1 MANFTVI
8 KELLKDYDKKRSQA
22 LEDADRRKR
31 TIYSEIPRL
40 QEIENELN
48 KYAIET
54 AKSILISNSSEYLK
68 NLQEKIKVLHE
79 ERTSILRK
87 NNINLSDLE
96 PIYECSLCKDTG
108 YVTENG
114 QTVMCS
120 CLKQKLLNI
129 EYNKSNI
136 GNLDKENF
144 KKFNLNLYSDEVN
157 ESKYN
162 ADISPRENIK
172 IVAKA
177 AKSFIKN
184 FNNPNEKNLLFSG
197 GTGLGK
203 TFLSNC
209 IVAELLSQ
217 GKTVLYQTAP
227 VMLDT
232 LINELFDKDSNNTFS
247 QNLLSVELLVIDD
260 LGTETMNSMKFTE
273 LYKIIN
279 TRLLNQNGK
288 ITKTIIS
295 TNLDLQ
301 GLFNTYDERIVSR
314 FIGNYNIFRFF
325 GDDIRF
331 KKGIQ

>member
-1 MANFTVI
+1 MINNDI
-8 KELLKDYDKKRSQA
+8 LKDWLKEYDKKQINA
-22 LEDADRRKR
+22 IYDMENRKKEL
-31 TIYSEIPRL
+31 YSKIPRL
-40 QEIENELN
+40 KEIEDELN
-48 KYAIET
+48 ECAIQS
-54 AKSILISNSSEYLK
+54 AKSILSSNSNTALKTLQDKVNFLKQERISILKKDGK
-68 NLQEKIKVLHE
+68 NL
-79 ERTSILRK
+79 
-87 NNINLSDLE
+87 NYLS
-96 PIYECSLCKDTG
+96 PIYECSKCNDTG
-108 YVTENG
+108 YILSNG
-114 QTVMCS
+114 HTIMCS

-129 EYNKSNI
+129 EYNNANI

-144 KKFNLNLYSDEVN
+144 KKFNINLYSDEIN
-157 ESKYN
+157 EEKYG

-172 IVAKA
+172 IIGKEVK
-177 AKSFIKN
+177 KFIKN

-227 VMLDT
+227 VMLDN
-232 LINELFDKDSNNTFS
+232 LIKELFSKDSNNTFS
-247 QNLLSVELLVIDD
+247 QNLLTVDLLVIDD

-314 FIGNYNIFRFF
+314 FIGHYNIYRFF

-331 KKGIQ
+331 ISDR

>member
-1 MANFTVI
+1 MSDSAML
-8 KELLKDYDKKRSQA
+8 KELLKNYDLKRSKA
-22 LEDADRRKR
+22 LVDADNRKKEL
-31 TIYSEIPRL
+31 YSNLPRL
-40 QEIENELN
+40 QEIDDELN
-48 KYAIET
+48 KYAIDT
-54 AKSILISNSSEYLK
+54 AKEILSNNKSDLLLKLQDKVKVLKDERSSILLKANKDLSYL
-68 NLQEKIKVLHE
+68 LP
-79 ERTSILRK
+79 T
-87 NNINLSDLE
+87 
-96 PIYECSLCKDTG
+96 YECFLCNDTG
-108 YVTENG
+108 YISENG
-114 QTVMCS
+114 VTSMCS
-120 CLKQKLLNI
+120 CLKQRLLDI

-144 KKFNLNLYSDEVN
+144 KKFNINLYSDEIDEN
-157 ESKYN
+157 KYN

-172 IVAKA
+172 LIGREVK
-177 AKSFIKN
+177 KFIKN
-184 FNNPNEKNLLFSG
+184 FDDPNEKNLLFSG

-209 IVAELLSQ
+209 IVAELLDK

-232 LINELFDKDSNNTFS
+232 LISELFDKNTDNTFS
-247 QNLLSVELLVIDD
+247 KSLLSVDLLVIDD

-273 LYKIIN
+273 IYKVIN

-314 FIGNYNIFRFF
+314 FIGNYNIYRFF

-331 KKGIQ
+331 KK

>member
-1 MANFTVI
+1 MVNNSVL
-8 KELLKDYDKKRSQA
+8 KNLLNEYDKKQIKASNE
-22 LEDADRRKR
+22 LENRKKELFN
-31 TIYSEIPRL
+31 SIPRL
-40 QEIENELN
+40 KEIEDKLN
-48 KYAIET
+48 FCAINS
-54 AKSILISNSSEYLK
+54 AKSILLSNNSEILK
-68 NLQEKIKVLHE
+68 NLEKEISLLKQERISLLEKAGKDL
-79 ERTSILRK
+79 
-87 NNINLSDLE
+87 NYLS
-96 PIYECSLCKDTG
+96 PIYECSKCNDTG
-108 YVTENG
+108 YFLENN
-114 QTVMCS
+114 QSVMCG
-120 CLKQKLLNI
+120 CLKQRILDIK
-129 EYNKSNI
+129 YNNSNF
-136 GNLDKENF
+136 GNLERENF
-144 KKFNLNLYSDEVN
+144 STFNLNLYSDEIN
-157 ESKYN
+157 ETKYN
-162 ADISPRENIK
+162 SDISPRDNIK
-172 IVAKA
+172 LIKKEVQK
-177 AKSFIKN
+177 FIKN
-184 FNNPNEKNLLFSG
+184 FDNPEEKNLLFSG

-232 LINELFDKDSNNTFS
+232 LITELFSKDKENIFS
-247 QNLLSVELLVIDD
+247 QNLLSVDLLVIDD

-314 FIGNYNIFRFF
+314 FIGHYNIYRFF

-331 KKGIQ
+331 KK

>member
-1 MANFTVI
+1 MNTAILN
-8 KELLKDYDKKRSQA
+8 ELLKEYEKKQSKALYDLDMRKKD
-22 LEDADRRKR
+22 L
-31 TIYSEIPRL
+31 YSRIPRL
-40 QEIENELN
+40 QAIENELN
-48 KYAIET
+48 SISIKTARAILSTNSATLLTDLQNKINTLNQER
-54 AKSILISNSSEYLK
+54 ANLLKKDHKSLDYL
-68 NLQEKIKVLHE
+68 
-79 ERTSILRK
+79 S
-87 NNINLSDLE
+87 
-96 PIYECSLCKDTG
+96 PIYECKNCKDTG
-108 YVTENG
+108 YCISGNNTI
-114 QTVMCS
+114 MCS
-120 CLKQKLLNI
+120 CLRQKLLDI
-129 EYNKSNI
+129 EYNKSNV

-144 KKFNLNLYSDEVN
+144 KNFNINLYSNDVN
-157 ESKYN
+157 EEKYN
-162 ADISPRENIK
+162 SDISPQENIK
-172 IVAKA
+172 IIVKDI
-177 AKSFIKN
+177 KKFIKN
-184 FNNPNEKNLLFSG
+184 FDSPDEKNLLFSG

-209 IVAELLSQ
+209 IVADLLAQ

-232 LINELFDKDSNNTFS
+232 LINELFNKNSDNSFS
-247 QNLLSVELLVIDD
+247 QSLLNVDLLVIDD

-314 FIGNYNIFRFF
+314 FIGNYNIYRFF

-331 KKGIQ
+331 KNSI

>member
-1 MANFTVI
+1 MASSAVLRD
-8 KELLKDYDKKRSQA
+8 LLKDYDKKRTKSIEEADNRKKA
-22 LEDADRRKR
+22 LYAEL
-31 TIYSEIPRL
+31 PRL
-40 QEIENELN
+40 QEIESELN

-54 AKSILISNSSEYLK
+54 AKSILVSNKKEYLN
-68 NLQEKIKVLHE
+68 NLQEKIKVLQE
-79 ERTSILRK
+79 ERKSILK
-87 NNINLSDLE
+87 EEHKDLSFFE
-96 PIYECSLCKDTG
+96 PKYECSVCMDTG
-108 YVTENG
+108 YILKDG
-114 QTVMCS
+114 QTIMCS

-136 GNLDKENF
+136 SNLDKENF
-144 KKFNLNLYSDEVN
+144 KKFNVNLYSDEIDEN
-157 ESKYN
+157 KYN

-172 IVAKA
+172 IIGKA
-177 AKSFIKN
+177 AKKFIKN
-184 FNNPNEKNLLFSG
+184 FDDPNEKNLLFSG

-209 IVAELLSQ
+209 IVAELLAQ

-227 VMLDT
+227 VMLDN
-232 LINELFDKDSNNTFS
+232 LINELFDKSSTNTFS
-247 QNLLSVELLVIDD
+247 KNLLSAELLVIDD

-279 TRLLNQNGK
+279 TRLLNQNGR

-331 KKGIQ
+331 KKGA

>member
-1 MANFTVI
+1 MNNAILN
-8 KELLKDYDKKRSQA
+8 ELLKDYDKKQTKA
-22 LEDADRRKR
+22 VHDLDERKKEL
-31 TIYSEIPRL
+31 YSRLPRL
-40 QEIENELN
+40 QEIETELN
-48 KYAIET
+48 SYGLQT
-54 AKSILISNSSEYLK
+54 AKLILSSNSKDLLKDLDKKIAELKKERLNILKEDKKKLDYLY
-68 NLQEKIKVLHE
+68 
-79 ERTSILRK
+79 
-87 NNINLSDLE
+87 
-96 PIYECSLCKDTG
+96 PIYECSKCKDTG
-108 YVTENG
+108 YISENNHS
-114 QTVMCS
+114 TMCS
-120 CLKQKLLNI
+120 CLKQKLFNL

-136 GNLDKENF
+136 GNLERENF
-144 KKFNLNLYSDEVN
+144 KKFNINLYSDEVN
-157 ESKYN
+157 EEKYN

-172 IVAKA
+172 IIGKEVK
-177 AKSFIKN
+177 KFINN
-184 FNNPNEKNLLFSG
+184 FDDPDEKNLLFSG

-209 IVAELLSQ
+209 IVADLLAQ

-232 LINELFDKDSNNTFS
+232 LINELFNKNSDNTFS
-247 QNLLSVELLVIDD
+247 QNLLNVDLLVIDD

-314 FIGNYNIFRFF
+314 FIGHYNIYRFF

-331 KKGIQ
+331 KK